1 MSAKKSENKK
11 EGLPRRDFL
20 KGAAF
25 SAGAAA
31 VAAVGAAPTTA
42 EAECNKPKKDAGY
55 RETKHVRTYYE
66 LAKL

>member
-1 MSAKKSENKK
+1 MSDQKPNSKRET
-11 EGLPRRDFL
+11 LPRREFL

-25 SAGAAA
+25 SAGAVA
-31 VAAVGAAPTTA
+31 VATAGAAPTEA

-55 RETKHVRTYYE
+55 RETEHVRTYYE